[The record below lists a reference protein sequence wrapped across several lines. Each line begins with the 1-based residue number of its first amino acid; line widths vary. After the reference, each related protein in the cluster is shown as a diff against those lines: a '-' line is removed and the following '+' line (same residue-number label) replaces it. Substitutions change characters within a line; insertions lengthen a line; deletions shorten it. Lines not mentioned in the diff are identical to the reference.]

1 MLRNSKY
8 LCRSELKYKYKK
20 VQSLEMQ
27 KSMLFEKNFR
37 MENKN
42 FWAMS
47 RVGKW
52 SRISCKTRLKIG
64 HAISR
69 DLKCKTCK
77 TQNLANIMH
86 FGSFSEGNITFSV
99 ISAKESC

>member
-20 VQSLEMQ
+20 VQSLKMQ

-42 FWAMS
+42 FWAM
-47 RVGKW
+47 R
-52 SRISCKTRLKIG
+52 
-64 HAISR
+64 
-69 DLKCKTCK
+69 
-77 TQNLANIMH
+77 
-86 FGSFSEGNITFSV
+86 
-99 ISAKESC
+99 